1 MTIDGWVILKNSNGL
16 LELFKKV
23 RIQTNIKAVHIDLP
37 IPFIDK
43 ETAVGSLIDDHT
55 GTDGFRAYDLS
66 IFEEKIDVRVYSSN
80 ASFTSICRIWLKGF
94 WK

>member
-1 MTIDGWVILKNSNGL
+1 MTIDGWIVLKNSNGL

-23 RIQTNIKAVHIDLP
+23 NVKTNVDSVRFELP

-43 ETAVGSLIDDHT
+43 ETAVGSLIDAHT

-66 IFEEKIDVRVYSSN
+66 IFEDKIDVRVYSSN
-80 ASFTSICRIWLKGF
+80 SSFTSTCRIWLKGF

>member
-1 MTIDGWVILKNSNGL
+1 MIIDGWVVLKNSNGL

-23 RIQTNIKAVHIDLP
+23 RIQTNVNVVHIDLP
-37 IPFIDK
+37 IPFINK
-43 ETAVGSLIDDHT
+43 ETVVGSIVDTHA

-66 IFEEKIDVRVYSSN
+66 IFENKIDVRVYSSN
-80 ASFTSICRIWLKGF
+80 SSFISTCHIWLKGF